1 MTRLRRDLEIEVP
14 DRLDATIELIIGPC
28 VLSEKQLE
36 VAWEAYGDEIT
47 GWQHRADASRPWG
60 YWRFVLGEEMPRPHW
75 NPEAH
80 RMEEKHAET
89 IRLAELGELTD
100 EEVAAI
106 AEKANEAKLRV
117 NTDSEQIGGGN
128 RDSPGAEFPDR
139 EAVELY
145 EAVTAAIKAG
155 DSAS

>member
-47 GWQHRADASRPWG
+47 GWQHSADPSRPWG
-60 YWRFVLGEEMPRPHW
+60 YWRFVLGEEKPFPHW

-80 RMEEKHAET
+80 QMEGKHAET
-89 IRLAELGELTD
+89 IRLAELGELSD

-106 AEKANEAKLRV
+106 AEKANEARLRV
-117 NTDSEQIGGGN
+117 GTDSEHISGGPYGGSM
-128 RDSPGAEFPDR
+128 DS

-145 EAVTAAIKAG
+145 EAVKEAIKRG
-155 DSAS
+155 VQAS